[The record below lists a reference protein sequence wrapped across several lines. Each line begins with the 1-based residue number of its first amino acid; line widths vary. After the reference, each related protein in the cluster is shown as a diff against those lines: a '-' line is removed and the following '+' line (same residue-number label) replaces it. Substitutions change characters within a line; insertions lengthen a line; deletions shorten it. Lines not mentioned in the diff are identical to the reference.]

1 MSSALVPYA
10 SGRDIGSTNAIG
22 DAIGDTIVYG
32 ISRLFERM
40 RWMNPPPHPPSS
52 TTTITNQG
60 QFDTGITTT
69 DPIITANSVALTV
82 QYPEGEQYDVVTTIN
97 PKDTYK
103 NYAEAIEVSWRPP
116 PSPDQTFLLKELNN
130 AKIKLNTTDIGGEH
144 YVVPEVATEVFALFD
159 GVIKQDV
166 KGMDSLIDQ
175 VQSLIITSYVN
186 TKFNHLDSDQK
197 GELIK
202 KTIDKFKQLVDS
214 DFKEVGT
221 TIIIPD
227 GFAHTFRDIGNLFL
241 SLIENDVTMFKNTD
255 NTRFDPNDSGFS
267 IKIAFI
273 NLYEVLVNVIRSI
286 ANQLGYS
293 EAEAAET
300 LGGGSRQHKGM
311 FNYAHFIPLRNRSKK
326 HNYATKIKPNSRHRR
341 RNKTSNKRRSRR
353 S

>member
-1 MSSALVPYA
+1 MSSALVPYD
-10 SGRDIGSTNAIG
+10 SGREIGSTNAIG
-22 DAIGDTIVYG
+22 SAIVYG

-40 RWMNPPPHPPSS
+40 GLMNPPPHTPSS
-52 TTTITNQG
+52 MTTITNQG

-69 DPIITANSVALTV
+69 GPIITGNSVALTV
-82 QYPEGEQYDVVTTIN
+82 QDPAGKRYDVVTTIN
-97 PKDTYK
+97 PKDTDK
-103 NYAEAIEVSWRPP
+103 NYAEAIDVSL

-186 TKFNHLDSDQK
+186 NNFKNLDSKQK
-197 GELIK
+197 GELIRL
-202 KTIDKFKQLVDS
+202 TIEKFKQLVDS
-214 DFKEVGT
+214 DFKEVGM

-227 GFAHTFRDIGNLFL
+227 GFAHTFREIGNVFL
-241 SLIENDVTMFKNTD
+241 SLIKNDVTMFKNTD

-273 NLYEVLVNVIRSI
+273 NLYEVLVNVIRKI
-286 ANQLGYS
+286 AEQSGFLDDANS
-293 EAEAAET
+293 EN
-300 LGGGSRQHKGM
+300 LGGGSRQNKGM

-326 HNYATKIKPNSRHRR
+326 HNYATKIKPNSRRHR